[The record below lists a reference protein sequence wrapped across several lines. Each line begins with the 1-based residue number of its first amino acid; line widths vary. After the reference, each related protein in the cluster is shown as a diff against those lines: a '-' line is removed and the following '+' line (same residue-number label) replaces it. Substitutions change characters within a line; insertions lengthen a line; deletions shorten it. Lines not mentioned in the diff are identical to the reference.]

1 MPEDK
6 YSVAPSSPL
15 QLDTLIVDDE
25 PLAIERLQL
34 LCARQEHIN
43 LVGTASDGEAALRLA
58 KQLEPDLLLLDIAM
72 PGMNGLE
79 VAKSLSAIKNV
90 PAIIFVTAFDKFAV
104 EAFGVAAV
112 DYLLKPVETERL
124 SVAISRVLE
133 RKGEQAPAQTGVQ
146 AEDSPWAEEFWV
158 PYKSELRRIAAA
170 EINRIEAERD
180 YMRLHV
186 AGDPQREHSGGS
198 SYLLH
203 QTITGLAERLNPEH
217 FIRLHRS
224 HLVRR
229 DWIKGLR
236 HDGGGI
242 WVACLK
248 CGTEIRIGRT
258 HLAEAKKLAGR

>member
-1 MPEDK
+1 MTEPEQR
-6 YSVAPSSPL
+6 PL
-15 QLDTLIVDDE
+15 NTLIVDDE

-34 LCARQEHIN
+34 LCARQDDIN

-58 KQLEPDLLLLDIAM
+58 EQLKPDLLLLDIAM
-72 PGMNGLE
+72 PGMDGLE
-79 VAKSLSAIKNV
+79 VAKALSKTGAS

-104 EAFGVAAV
+104 EAFGVAAI
-112 DYLLKPVETERL
+112 DYVLKPVETDRL
-124 SVAISRVLE
+124 SLAISRVRE
-133 RKGEQAPAQTGVQ
+133 RKAVTTEGNGE
-146 AEDSPWAEEFWV
+146 ESPWAEEFWV
-158 PYKSELRRIAAA
+158 PYKSELRRIAAR

-186 AGDPQREHSGGS
+186 GSS

-203 QTITGLAERLNPEH
+203 QTITGLEERLNPEE
-217 FIRLHRS
+217 FVRLHRS

-229 DWIKGLR
+229 DWISGLR

-242 WVACLK
+242 WMACLK

>member
-1 MPEDK
+1 MADDTAPET
-6 YSVAPSSPL
+6 A

-43 LVGTASDGEAALRLA
+43 LVGTASDGEAAIRLTE
-58 KQLEPDLLLLDIAM
+58 QLKPDLLLLDIAM
-72 PGMNGLE
+72 PGMDGLE
-79 VAKSLSAIKNV
+79 VARNLAGLEKP

-104 EAFGVAAV
+104 EAFGVAAI
-112 DYLLKPVETERL
+112 DYVLKPVETDRL
-124 SVAISRVLE
+124 SLAISRVLE
-133 RKGEQAPAQTGVQ
+133 RKSEQAPVP
-146 AEDSPWAEEFWV
+146 AEESEWAEEFWV
-158 PYKSELRRIAAA
+158 PYKSELRRIAAS

-186 AGDPQREHSGGS
+186 GGESGSEHGGT

-203 QTITGLAERLNPEH
+203 QTITGLEGRLNPDH

-229 DWIKGLR
+229 DWIGGLR

-242 WVACLK
+242 WIACLK

>member
-1 MPEDK
+1 MVDDK
-6 YSVAPSSPL
+6 APISS
-15 QLDTLIVDDE
+15 QLKTLIVDDE

-43 LVGTASDGEAALRLA
+43 LVGTASDGEAAIRLA
-58 KQLEPDLLLLDIAM
+58 EQLEPDLLLLDIAM
-72 PGMNGLE
+72 PGMDGLE
-79 VAKSLSAIKNV
+79 VAKRLSSFKKA

-104 EAFGVAAV
+104 EAFGVAAI

-124 SVAISRVLE
+124 SIAVTRARERRSVQQVAPV
-133 RKGEQAPAQTGVQ
+133 K
-146 AEDSPWAEEFWV
+146 DSPWTEEFWV
-158 PYKSELRRIAAA
+158 PYRSELRRIAAS

-186 AGDPQREHSGGS
+186 AAGSGGDQGGA

-203 QTITGLAERLNPEH
+203 QTITGLEGRLNPEQ

-229 DWIKGLR
+229 DWIGGLR

-242 WVACLK
+242 WIACLK

>member
-1 MPEDK
+1 MVDDT
-6 YSVAPSSPL
+6 APISS
-15 QLDTLIVDDE
+15 QLKTLIVDDE

-43 LVGTASDGEAALRLA
+43 LVGTASDGEAAIRLA
-58 KQLEPDLLLLDIAM
+58 EQLEPDLLLLDIAM
-72 PGMNGLE
+72 PGMDGLE
-79 VAKSLSAIKNV
+79 VAKKLSSFSKV

-104 EAFGVAAV
+104 EAFGVAAI

-124 SVAISRVLE
+124 SLAIRRVLE
-133 RKGEQAPAQTGVQ
+133 RQSDQQAAPA
-146 AEDSPWAEEFWV
+146 EESPWAEEFWV
-158 PYKSELRRIAAA
+158 PYKSELRRIAAS
-170 EINRIEAERD
+170 EINRVEAERD

-186 AGDPQREHSGGS
+186 AGDKGSEQSGG

-203 QTITGLAERLNPEH
+203 QTITGLEERLNPEQ

-229 DWIKGLR
+229 DWIGGLR

-242 WVACLK
+242 WIARLK

>member
-1 MPEDK
+1 MVDDTTPAL
-6 YSVAPSSPL
+6 V
-15 QLDTLIVDDE
+15 QLNTLIVDDE

-34 LCARQEHIN
+34 LCARQKHIN
-43 LVGTASDGEAALRLA
+43 LVGTASDGEAAIRLTE
-58 KQLEPDLLLLDIAM
+58 QLQPDLLLLDIAM
-72 PGMNGLE
+72 PGMDGLE
-79 VAKSLSAIKNV
+79 VAKNLSDLSKP

-104 EAFGVAAV
+104 EAFGVAAI
-112 DYLLKPVETERL
+112 DYVLKPVETDRL
-124 SVAISRVLE
+124 SLAISRVLE
-133 RKGEQAPAQTGVQ
+133 RKTEQAPIANS
-146 AEDSPWAEEFWV
+146 ESPWAEEFWV
-158 PYKSELRRIAAA
+158 PYKSELRRIAAS
-170 EINRIEAERD
+170 EINRVEAERD

-186 AGDPQREHSGGS
+186 GGEADGDHGGT

-203 QTITGLAERLNPEH
+203 QTITGLEERLNPEH

-229 DWIKGLR
+229 DWIGGLR

-242 WVACLK
+242 WIACLK

>member
-1 MPEDK
+1 MTEN
-6 YSVAPSSPL
+6 APAPL
-15 QLDTLIVDDE
+15 NTLLVDDE

-34 LCARQEHIN
+34 LCARQDDIN
-43 LVGTASDGEAALRLA
+43 LVGTANDGEAALRLTE
-58 KQLEPDLLLLDIAM
+58 QLKPDLLLLDIAM
-72 PGMNGLE
+72 PGMDGLE
-79 VAKSLSAIKNV
+79 VAKALAKLDNS

-104 EAFGVAAV
+104 EAFGVAAI
-112 DYLLKPVETERL
+112 DYVLKPVESDRL
-124 SVAISRVLE
+124 SLAISRVRERRLE
-133 RKGEQAPAQTGVQ
+133 TQTET
-146 AEDSPWAEEFWV
+146 AEESPWAEEFWV
-158 PYKSELRRIAAA
+158 PYKSELRRIAAS
-170 EINRIEAERD
+170 EIDRVEAERD

-186 AGDPQREHSGGS
+186 GTV

-203 QTITGLAERLNPEH
+203 QTISGLEERLNPEE

-229 DWIKGLR
+229 DWIGGLR

-242 WVACLK
+242 WIACLK

>member
-1 MPEDK
+1 MADVTD
-6 YSVAPSSPL
+6 SIASPPL
-15 QLDTLIVDDE
+15 VQLKTLIVDDE

-43 LVGTASDGEAALRLA
+43 LVGTASDGEAAVRLA
-58 KQLEPDLLLLDIAM
+58 EQLEPDLLLLDIAM
-72 PGMNGLE
+72 PGMTGLE
-79 VAKSLSAIKNV
+79 VAKKLSVLDKP
-90 PAIIFVTAFDKFAV
+90 PAIIFVTAFDTFAV
-104 EAFGVAAV
+104 EAFGVAAI
-112 DYLLKPVETERL
+112 DYVLKPVENQRL
-124 SVAISRVLE
+124 SLAISRVLE
-133 RKGEQAPAQTGVQ
+133 RRTEQTPIV

-158 PYKSELRRIAAA
+158 PYKSELRRIAAS
-170 EINRIEAERD
+170 EINRVEAERD

-186 AGDPQREHSGGS
+186 AGDDASPQSGT

-203 QTITGLAERLNPEH
+203 QTITGLEGRLNPEH

-229 DWIKGLR
+229 DWIGGLR